1 MRNTA
6 SSTGRVLLSFLLI
19 FSVNQLYSQITP
31 ATLSG
36 FDKNSKGE
44 ALPGAS
50 VTVSYAEVGIKLVV
64 AARADGRFT
73 VPNLRV
79 GGPYSVVASHV
90 NLTPSGPDNVYL
102 ELGNNYVEVTLAE
115 QAKELAGVTVT
126 ANSRGF
132 DNIKTGASTNI
143 SSRLITNLPTNSR
156 YADDS
161 LRLTPSASPTYNGL
175 SFAGRNGQ

>member
-19 FSVNQLYSQITP
+19 FSVNQLYTQVTT

-36 FDKNSKGE
+36 FVKNSKGE

-50 VTVSYAEVGIKLVV
+50 VTVSYPEAGIKLVA

-79 GGPYSVVASHV
+79 GVPYSVVASHV

-102 ELGNNYVEVTLAE
+102 ELSNNSVEVTLAD
-115 QAKELAGVTVT
+115 QAKELPPLT
-126 ANSRGF
+126 ATPHPRLSANNNTSSSH
-132 DNIKTGASTNI
+132 NI
-143 SSRLITNLPTNSR
+143 
-156 YADDS
+156 
-161 LRLTPSASPTYNGL
+161 
-175 SFAGRNGQ
+175 